1 MTAMP
6 IFVVGV
12 VGIVFLWALFAYNS
26 LVRKRTL
33 VKEGWSGIETQ
44 LKRRANLIPN
54 LVETVKGY
62 AAHERTTLE
71 QVTAMR
77 TSAGNATTVAER
89 AQAEQALTGAI
100 GRLMA
105 IAEAYPDLKANQNFM
120 SLQAEL
126 GKTEDEIQL
135 ARRYYNATVRDL
147 NIAVQSFPSVLI
159 ANSFGFKPAEFFEIE
174 DAAEREV
181 PKVSFDKTA

>member
-1 MTAMP
+1 MAAMP
-6 IFVVGV
+6 IVIIGVVGV
-12 VGIVFLWALFAYNS
+12 VLLWIGLIFNS

-62 AAHERTTLE
+62 AAHERATLE

-77 TSAGNATTVAER
+77 TSAGSAGTVAER

-100 GRLMA
+100 GKLMA
-105 IAEAYPDLKANQNFM
+105 VAEAYPDLKANQNFM
-120 SLQAEL
+120 SLQADL

-159 ANSFGFKPAEFFEIE
+159 ANTFGFKPAEFFEIE
-174 DAAEREV
+174 AAAEREV